1 MAYFT
6 EPDGQLQRKTYYYS
20 KDYQKIM
27 NLLSQIS
34 DEYGKFYA
42 DIPNVMVLAAALA
55 MQKGLPLHKEIPG
68 AKRADSYFKGYV
80 STGMDYYQALIV
92 FLYSKENGQSIL
104 EEESDDELQKIF
116 LGLANSGL
124 QYLNQLQFESTNTN
138 QSPSKIIIDELNMSL
153 KRFQKN
159 QQKS

>member
-1 MAYFT
+1 MPYFT
-6 EPDGQLQRKTYYYS
+6 KPDGTPQRKTYYYS

-27 NLLSQIS
+27 NLLHQNSN
-34 DEYGKFYA
+34 EYGKFYA
-42 DIPNVMVLAAALA
+42 DVPNVMIVAAALA
-55 MQKGLPLHKEIPG
+55 MQKGLPLHKDIPV
-68 AKRADSYFKGYV
+68 AKRADSYYGGYIE
-80 STGMDYYQALIV
+80 GMDYYQALIV

-138 QSPSKIIIDELNMSL
+138 QSPFKIIIDELNMSL

-159 QQKS
+159 

>member
-1 MAYFT
+1 MPYFT
-6 EPDGQLQRKTYYYS
+6 KPDGQPQRKSYYFS

-27 NLLSQIS
+27 KLLTQNS
-34 DEYGKFYA
+34 DEYGKFYE
-42 DIPNVMVLAAALA
+42 DTPNVMVLAAALA
-55 MQKGLPLHKEIPG
+55 MQKGLPLHKEIPV
-68 AKRADSYFKGYV
+68 AKRADSFYGGYIK
-80 STGMDYYQALIV
+80 GMDYYQALIV

-124 QYLNQLQFESTNTN
+124 EYLNQLQFESTNTN
-138 QSPSKIIIDELNMSL
+138 QSPSKIIIDELNMAL

-159 QQKS
+159 